1 MKDWI
6 KPTIIVFMLVTVG
19 INMLAMGY
27 IALRAQR
34 DADEQQVECHQL
46 EDLIR
51 LMNERMPPR
60 Q

>member
-1 MKDWI
+1 MKTAVVI
-6 KPTIIVFMLVTVG
+6 FVLLTVG

-27 IALRAQR
+27 IAIRAQR

-51 LMNERMPPR
+51 LINERMPR